1 MVDYLEPMAL
11 TLPEHYFIRELST
24 EEFGPL
30 WTTEAKNIFE
40 ENSLIVQSPTL
51 LNDEELELL
60 KPLRERTKGLC
71 RVNFGAFYLSQF
83 VGWTWGMQMYPDE
96 FYMVNSAVLP
106 EHRRNGLYATLLETL
121 LDRCKKEGFQIVYSR
136 HHANNNE
143 VIIAK
148 LKAGFL
154 ISGMEQADT
163 FGTLVCLKYYFNSK
177 RRKIS
182 DFRCGHRRPDREV
195 LESLGLQV

>member
-1 MVDYLEPMAL
+1 MTQMLSEDYV
-11 TLPEHYFIRELST
+11 IRELST

-30 WTTEAKNIFE
+30 WTTEAKKIFE

-51 LNDEELELL
+51 LNDDELQRL
-60 KPLRERTKGLC
+60 KPLRERTKGLF
-71 RVNFGAFYLSQF
+71 RVNFGVFYRSQF
-83 VGWTWGMQMYPDE
+83 VGWTWGMQVFPDE
-96 FYMVNSAVLP
+96 FYIVNSAVLP
-106 EHRRNGLYATLLETL
+106 EHRRKGLYSTLLETL
-121 LDRCKKEGFQIVYSR
+121 LDRCKQEGFQIGYSR

-154 ISGMEQADT
+154 ISGIEQSDI
-163 FGTLVCLKYYFNSK
+163 FGTLILLKYYFNSK

-182 DFRCGHRRPDREV
+182 DFRCGHRKPDREV
-195 LESLGLQV
+195 LESLGLPV